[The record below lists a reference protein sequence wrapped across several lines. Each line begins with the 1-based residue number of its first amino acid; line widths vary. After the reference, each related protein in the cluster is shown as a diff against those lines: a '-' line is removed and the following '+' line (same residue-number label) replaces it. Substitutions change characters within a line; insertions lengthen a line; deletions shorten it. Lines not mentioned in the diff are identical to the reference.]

1 VERYP
6 HFFGVSY
13 PLPLLY
19 GPLVYLY
26 AVTASNRTR
35 ALGWRDWLHFA
46 PYAIAVVAMVPVLL
60 QSGADKIDFYRNLQR
75 GGSTILIKVVDP
87 LKFVSGMS
95 YAVLTLLFLRRHR
108 ARVKESYASIER
120 VNLQWL
126 FQLGLGSAAI
136 WVLATVFEIGGVL
149 RLPNLAR
156 ADDFVSLAIAILV
169 YATGY
174 MALRQPE
181 IFNFTGVKVRTAEY
195 AVPNPTPALQTA
207 SAAAVTAPMPDG
219 PRYERSGL
227 TDEEA
232 STLKAALIRAMENGR
247 VYRNSELT
255 LADLADQ
262 LDTTPH
268 KLSEVLNS
276 ELQQTFYDFVNGYR
290 VEDVQRR
297 IADESSRNLKI
308 LALAMDAGFASKS
321 TFNAVFR
328 ERTGHTPSSYRR
340 SLARPPG

>member
-1 VERYP
+1 
-6 HFFGVSY
+6 
-13 PLPLLY
+13 
-19 GPLVYLY
+19 VYLY
-26 AVTASNRTR
+26 AVTASDRTR
-35 ALGWRDWLHFA
+35 RLGWRDWLHFA
-46 PYAIAVVAMVPVLL
+46 PYAIAVVAVLPVLI
-60 QSGADKIDFYRNLQR
+60 QSGADKIEFYRGLQR
-75 GGSTILIKVVDP
+75 GESTALIKVVDP

-126 FQLGLGSAAI
+126 FQIGLGSALI
-136 WVLATVFEIGGVL
+136 WALATSFEVAHVIRPSILV
-149 RLPNLAR
+149 R

-181 IFNFTGVKVRTAEY
+181 IFNYAAVKVRTAEHP
-195 AVPNPTPALQTA
+195 VPALPPSPIA
-207 SAAAVTAPMPDG
+207 SAAPAVQTPVADV

-227 TDEEA
+227 TEEEA
-232 STLKAALIRAMENGR
+232 LELKVALIDAMERER
-247 VYRNSELT
+247 VYKDSELT
-255 LADLADQ
+255 LADLAER

-268 KLSEVLNS
+268 KVSEVLNS

-290 VEDVQRR
+290 VRDVQRR
-297 IADESSRNLKI
+297 ITDESSRNLKI

-328 ERTGHTPSSYRR
+328 ERVGCTPSSYRR
-340 SLARPPG
+340 SVATRP